1 VLSIGKVGGG
11 TGDPRY
17 YADSVARGHED
28 YYSGQGEAQGE
39 WYGAGAAS
47 SGLTGT
53 VGEDEFL
60 TLLRPAS
67 HRTTLGFDLTF
78 SAPKSVSILYGVGGD
93 DLARATR
100 DEHDAAVRQAL
111 GYMERHAC
119 WTRRGHGGRKLL
131 QGNGLTVALFR
142 HRSSRAGDPQLHTH
156 AVVANSTQAHG
167 RVTALD
173 GRAIYAHA
181 RTAGF
186 LYQAALRAE
195 ITRRVGVEW
204 EPVEHGMAE
213 IRGMHPDVR
222 AHFSRRRNEIEER
235 MQTLGLRSARAAQLA
250 TLDTRRAKQYDV
262 PVRRLR
268 DDWRARAEEIG
279 LGQLEL
285 DALLDRR
292 APGPPLTP
300 DPATTT
306 QHLSSPAGL
315 TMEASTFDRRA
326 VLRELAALHREGADV
341 AELEAVADGWLRS
354 DEAVRLEPAS
364 KRPMTGARY
373 STPEMLEQETR
384 LVDQARARL
393 AAGAGVVPEDHL
405 KQMLVQS
412 PLLSDEQRSLVRS
425 LASSGRG
432 IEVVRAAAGTGKT
445 YALAVA
451 REAWESTGAR
461 VYGCALAARAA
472 VELQSQAGIDSAT
485 IARSLQDLRHGWGLP
500 RGSVLIVDEAGM
512 VGTRA
517 LLELADH
524 AAETESKLVLVGD
537 DRQLPELEAG
547 GAFRGIAERIGCLDL
562 RQVHR
567 QAADWDRRA
576 LEQLRRGNVDAW
588 AEKYREHARL
598 VARRSAT
605 ELREQLVS
613 DWWHAARHGADSVMI
628 AHRRT
633 DVSQLN
639 AAARVRMR
647 EGGRLRSED
656 LTIGPFAFAVG
667 DQVLVRKNDRRLGVV
682 NGARG
687 EVIGIDRDQD
697 ALRIKVDD
705 RAVTLNAGYL
715 ESGHLMHG
723 YALTAHAAQGATV
736 DQAFVLGS
744 DDLYREWGYTA
755 LSRHYEMARFYVVS
769 PGSVE
774 RCLPGLESHEASAT
788 DDVVGSLA
796 RSRRQEMATEIA
808 ERGFPD
814 RDIGAEA
821 ARRAAALREE
831 AKCVPAWKRS
841 KRRELEEL
849 AASNELAAEFHRSD
863 EAFPSGDAS
872 IREKTDLNALRS
884 RLLDD
889 SPEREAR
896 IGSMP
901 ERWDGRD
908 SWAVA
913 AAHLAA
919 DEPLGMVPLRELPE
933 PEHELDLGL

>member
-17 YADSVARGHED
+17 YVDSVARGHED

-93 DLARATR
+93 ALARATR
-100 DEHDAAVRQAL
+100 DAHDAAVRQAL
-111 GYMERHAC
+111 DYMERHAC
-119 WTRRGHGGRKLL
+119 WTRRGHGGRELL
-131 QGNGLTVALFR
+131 QGDGLSVALFR

-156 AVVANSTQAHG
+156 AVVANSTQADG
-167 RVTALD
+167 RATALD

-195 ITRRVGVEW
+195 LTRRVGVEW
-204 EPVEHGMAE
+204 EPVQHGVAE
-213 IRGMHPDVR
+213 IHGIHADVR

-292 APGPPLTP
+292 APGRPVAP
-300 DPATTT
+300 DPTATT

-315 TMEASTFDRRA
+315 TMQASTFDRRA
-326 VLRELAALHREGADV
+326 VLRELATLHREGADV
-341 AELEAVADGWLRS
+341 ADLEAVADGWLRS

-373 STPEMLEQETR
+373 STSEMLEQETR
-384 LVDQARARL
+384 LVDQARARM
-393 AAGAGVVPEDHL
+393 AAGAGVVPAHDLE
-405 KQMLVQS
+405 QRLVQS

-451 REAWESTGAR
+451 RDAWESTGAR

-547 GAFRGIAERIGCLDL
+547 GAFRGIAERIGCLEL
-562 RQVHR
+562 RRVHR
-567 QAADWDRRA
+567 QAADWDRSA
-576 LEQLRRGNVDAW
+576 LEQLRRGKVDAW
-588 AEKYREHARL
+588 AESYREHGRL

-613 DWWHAARHGADSVMI
+613 DWWQTAREGADSVMI

-633 DVSQLN
+633 DVAELN

-647 EGGRLRSED
+647 EDGRLRSAD
-656 LTIGPFAFAVG
+656 LTVGPIAFAVG
-667 DQVLVRKNDRRLGVV
+667 DQVLARRNDRRLGVV

-687 EVIGIDRDQD
+687 EVIGIDRNQD
-697 ALRIKVDD
+697 ALMLEVEGRSVAVDS
-705 RAVTLNAGYL
+705 GYL
-715 ESGHLMHG
+715 ESGHLTHG

-755 LSRHYEMARFYVVS
+755 LSRHRESARFYVVS

-774 RCLPGLESHEASAT
+774 RCLPGLEAHEASAAH
-788 DDVVGSLA
+788 DVVASLTH
-796 RSRRQEMATEIA
+796 SRRQEMATEIE
-808 ERGFPD
+808 ERGFGD
-814 RDIGAEA
+814 RHVSAQA
-821 ARRAAALREE
+821 ARRAARLRE
-831 AKCVPAWKRS
+831 AADRLPAWKRS
-841 KRRELEEL
+841 KRRELETL
-849 AASNELAAEFHRSD
+849 ADANDQAALFHQPAQALSHGAPRIQRTVD
-863 EAFPSGDAS
+863 
-872 IREKTDLNALRS
+872 RNALRS
-884 RLLDD
+884 RLLDHSAD
-889 SPEREAR
+889 RHAR

-901 ERWDGRD
+901 ERWDGRE
-908 SWAVA
+908 SWA
-913 AAHLAA
+913 LAA
-919 DEPLGMVPLRELPE
+919 IRLEVDQPLGMVPMRELPT
-933 PEHELDLGL
+933 PERELDLGL